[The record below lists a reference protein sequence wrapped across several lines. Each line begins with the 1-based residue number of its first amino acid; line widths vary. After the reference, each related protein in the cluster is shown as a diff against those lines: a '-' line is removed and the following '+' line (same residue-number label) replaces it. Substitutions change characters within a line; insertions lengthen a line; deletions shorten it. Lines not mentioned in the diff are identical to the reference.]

1 MQYAVTDNEV
11 EGLRLEHRAEQI
23 HLKKRNAFDLVRLAE
38 RLPQLERVQTAVCC
52 EDGPAPGHAQKIAQ
66 LACAAANFK
75 GPGAEGNLFVRQAG
89 KYAAGRFFPQAQ
101 TGIQLIIVGK
111 RSFLVE
117 RLHDLRHVRLIGR
130 PIVQPEQLRNSTF
143 AGKRPP
149 AGRTTDWIAGGV
161 EAAATDRTDQA
172 LGVPGEQFGD
182 RDFLAG
188 DWGVHGDFLIVAIYY
203 WFVQDESCGANSGT
217 WTFSSLET
225 TITTLAATLWSPMR

>member
-1 MQYAVTDNEV
+1 MQHAVTNDEIKGV
-11 EGLRLEHRAEQI
+11 RPEYRLEQI
-23 HLKKRNAFDLVRLAE
+23 HLKKCHALDLIRLAE
-38 RLPQLERVQTAVCC
+38 SFRQLERVQASIGC
-52 EDGPAPGHAQKIAQ
+52 ENGSAPSQTQKITQ

-75 GPGAEGNLFVRQAG
+75 HPGPEGNLFIEQAG

-101 TGIQLIIVGK
+101 TGIQVIVVGK
-111 RSFLVE
+111 GSFLVE
-117 RLHDLRHVRLIGR
+117 RLHDLRHVRLVGR
-130 PIVQPEQLRNSTF
+130 PIVQPEQLRKSTL

-203 WFVQDESCGANSGT
+203 CTTVRLKIEQNQLVGVSGEIGIL
-217 WTFSSLET
+217 FDALKGV
-225 TITTLAATLWSPMR
+225 